1 VPHQRTFRL
10 VALGASLAALI
21 IGPGYGHAHA
31 HSSART
37 TPFVYTTPANVLR
50 GQAALERLGFLK
62 RVDYA
67 PGEINE
73 ATREALRDY
82 QRAHSLRQTGMLDW
96 DTFAL
101 LPIDERPDKDDDGVP
116 DAVDACPGSM
126 KGARVGHDGCP
137 LAGP

>member
-1 VPHQRTFRL
+1 MT
-10 VALGASLAALI
+10 LA
-21 IGPGYGHAHA
+21 IGPGSVFAHPRN
-31 HSSART
+31 SVRT
-37 TPFVYTTPANVLR
+37 SPFVYTTYANVLR

-62 RVDYA
+62 RADYA

-73 ATREALRDY
+73 AVREALRDY
-82 QRAHSLRQTGMLDW
+82 QREHALRQTGMLDW

-116 DAVDACPGSM
+116 DAVDACPGSK

-137 LAGP
+137 LEGP